1 MSRMQSFRFVFFFAL
16 ALALGPACQ
25 SEQKTNEGSQTAQT
39 TAAGAITVK
48 GSDTMVLLAQRWAE
62 TYMASRRDGSSR
74 WPGGVRAPGSPR
86 S

>member
-25 SEQKTNEGSQTAQT
+25 SEKKTNEGSQTAQT

-62 TYMASRRDGSSR
+62 KYMANHPDVTIQVTGA
-74 WPGGVRAPGSPR
+74 VRAPGSPR